1 MRLSDAIIFEWA
13 QRRLWLL
20 VCRYGQER
28 WDKKTVGATWDGK
41 QIITCLISFLGDV
54 LRSSWM
60 GTLYP
65 LYWLLNSFT
74 LGTTAYE
81 LWTEN
86 MPRFSNICPIY
97 LPCHLVS
104 ASEPLFPPFL
114 LAALQMSS
122 FIIPYQN
129 LEKIS
134 IRSAKG
140 SVITIRQNHLVT
152 STVVLH
158 IWKAYWLKHISC
170 LPSQCCDI
178 ESPG

>member
-1 MRLSDAIIFEWA
+1 MSSTQVIG
-13 QRRLWLL
+13 
-20 VCRYGQER
+20 RYGQER
-28 WDKKTVGATWDGK
+28 WNKKTVGASWDGK

-54 LRSSWM
+54 LRSSWT

-65 LYWLLNSFT
+65 LYWFLNSFT

-81 LWTEN
+81 LWAEN
-86 MPRFSNICPIY
+86 MPRFSNICPMY

-104 ASEPLFPPFL
+104 ASEPRLPPFL